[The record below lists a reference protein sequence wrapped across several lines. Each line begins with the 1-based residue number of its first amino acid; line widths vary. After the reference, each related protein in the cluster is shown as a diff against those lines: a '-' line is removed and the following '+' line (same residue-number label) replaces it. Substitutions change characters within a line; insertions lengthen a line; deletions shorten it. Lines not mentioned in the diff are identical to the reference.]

1 MRMTLA
7 VVFVSLVAG
16 CGVDTGDPEDTSVA
30 TTDVRIDLT
39 KDDVEPSYAN
49 GKLCKLVFKGA
60 LTPNTQMYLI
70 WAVGT
75 NGIVDTAYN
84 TRRPN
89 IYAIFGTGRA
99 AFETHHVNGFD
110 QFDHTHIVDAP
121 PRADQ
126 IDNTTWDLM
135 VLFPGPNFNATTYVT
150 PKNVSQMNALSAAG
164 VLTRVMTLP
173 EAGFPEVVLR
183 IPVVCPCD
191 DDLTAPSTTF

>member
-7 VVFVSLVAG
+7 VVFVSMIAG
-16 CGVDTGDPEDTSVA
+16 CGVDTADTEDISVA

-60 LTPNTQMYLI
+60 LTPDTQMYLI

-75 NGIVDTAYN
+75 RGIVDTAYN
-84 TRRPN
+84 TQRPN
-89 IYAIFGTGRA
+89 IYAIFGTGRP

-135 VLFPGPNFNATTYVT
+135 VLFPGPNFNAATYVT
-150 PKNVSQMNALSAAG
+150 PKDVRQMNALSAAG

-173 EAGFPEVVLR
+173 EAGFPAVVLR